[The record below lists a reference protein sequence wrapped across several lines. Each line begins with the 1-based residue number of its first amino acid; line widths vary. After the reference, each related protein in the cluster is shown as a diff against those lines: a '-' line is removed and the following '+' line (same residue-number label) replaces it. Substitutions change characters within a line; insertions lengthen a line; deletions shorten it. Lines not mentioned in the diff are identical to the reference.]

1 MAASLLDST
10 LDLLAQVTLAI
21 AAHGATIP
29 DQRYPVGKARL
40 EAAAVVV
47 VSVLFAIGA
56 ALVGTH
62 CVERLAEGR
71 DAKVPTLKLD
81 DFVLL
86 TVVVV
91 VKLMLFTVCF
101 HQMRKTKRQGLSQS
115 PVLRAL
121 TADHAADVLTNT
133 TALLAALLSS
143 APRLITHTKPVSTL
157 RRIADPIGGLVI
169 SCFVLFGWSF
179 QAWVTVTKL
188 VGRSASDETIKK
200 VKRELEK
207 CRFEIRVVRGQG
219 MESEFTEGTPSPSFT
234 IDTLR
239 VYHGGEKVVVEVE
252 VVMPGDT
259 TLLQSHDVGIRIQ
272 KKIESMEFVER
283 AFVHA
288 DYTFRDTPEHV
299 DDLKRHVERN
309 GNSGED
315 STGSDTASPNQ
326 RHRHRR
332 LGSNSNLSVDEDLEG
347 PAFDTVASLPL
358 LQSLMSSVCITTLL
372 KP

>member
-133 TALLAALLSS
+133 TALLAAPLVGAETNYPYKTCIHLT
-143 APRLITHTKPVSTL
+143 THRGPCWRS
-157 RRIADPIGGLVI
+157 RY
-169 SCFVLFGWSF
+169 FVLRPF
-179 QAWVTVTKL
+179 
-188 VGRSASDETIKK
+188 
-200 VKRELEK
+200 
-207 CRFEIRVVRGQG
+207 RVV
-219 MESEFTEGTPSPSFT
+219 F
-234 IDTLR
+234 
-239 VYHGGEKVVVEVE
+239 
-252 VVMPGDT
+252 PG
-259 TLLQSHDVGIRIQ
+259 VGDCHEARRQ
-272 KKIESMEFVER
+272 KCER
-283 AFVHA
+283 
-288 DYTFRDTPEHV
+288 
-299 DDLKRHVERN
+299 
-309 GNSGED
+309 
-315 STGSDTASPNQ
+315 
-326 RHRHRR
+326 
-332 LGSNSNLSVDEDLEG
+332 
-347 PAFDTVASLPL
+347 
-358 LQSLMSSVCITTLL
+358 
-372 KP
+372 